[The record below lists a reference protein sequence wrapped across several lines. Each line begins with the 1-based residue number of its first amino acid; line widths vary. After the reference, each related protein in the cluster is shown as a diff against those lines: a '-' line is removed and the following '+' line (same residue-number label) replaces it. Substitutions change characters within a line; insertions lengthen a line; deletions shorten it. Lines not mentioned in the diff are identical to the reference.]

1 MALSTAKHRE
11 KIRYSTLHDFVDGI
25 FGEDMHAKRV
35 QSLSS
40 ATLGVIESC
49 SLAVHLIGQG
59 LAQAHELKQKH
70 CIKQVDRLFSNP
82 KLVTWELFK
91 DWVPYVVGSREDIFV
106 ALDWTDFDS
115 DGHSTIM
122 LSVITGHGRATPLI
136 WSTVEKSELKDWRN
150 THEDAVLGRLKETLP
165 AGVRVTVL
173 ADRGFCDADLYR
185 HLKEDLGFD
194 YIIRFRENITI
205 ADSKGE
211 SWESSMWVPD
221 NGRLRTIR
229 KAKVTQKE
237 HALPMAVFV
246 QRKGMK
252 DAWCLASSRED
263 LDGQEIVEWYGRR
276 WGIESSFRDIKD
288 YRFGQGMGDIH
299 TKSRDRRD
307 RLFLVSALAIA
318 LLTLLGAAGEA
329 VGLEKN
335 FKANT
340 VKTRTYSLFR
350 QGTMYYA
357 HLPGMPEKDVK
368 AMITKFHEYLTQQAV
383 FREILGIL

>member
-1 MALSTAKHRE
+1 MSVLNHRE

-35 QSLSS
+35 QSLAC

-59 LAQAHELKQKH
+59 LSQAHELKQKH

-82 KLVTWELFK
+82 KLNVWNLFH
-91 DWVPYVVGSREDIFV
+91 DWVPYVVGEREEIFV
-106 ALDWTDFDS
+106 AMDWTDFDS

-122 LSVITGHGRATPLI
+122 LSLITGHGRATPLI
-136 WSTVEKSELKDWRN
+136 WSSVEKASLKHHRN
-150 THEDAVLGRLKETLP
+150 MHEDAVLGRLKEALP
-165 AGVRVTVL
+165 TDTRVTVL

-194 YIIRFRENITI
+194 YIIRFRENITV

-211 SWESSMWVPD
+211 TWEAFMWVPT
-221 NGRLRTIR
+221 NGRLRTLR
-229 KAKVTQKE
+229 HANVTQKG
-237 HALPMAVFV
+237 HPLPVAVFV

-263 LDGQEIVEWYGRR
+263 LGGEEIVQWYGRR
-276 WGIESSFRDIKD
+276 WGIESSFRDIKN
-288 YRFGQGMGDIH
+288 YRFGMGMGDIH
-299 TKSRDRRD
+299 TRSCERRD

-318 LLTLLGAAGEA
+318 LLTLLGAAGES

-335 FKANT
+335 YKANT
-340 VKTRTYSLFR
+340 AKTRTYSLYR
-350 QGTMYYA
+350 QGSLYYG
-357 HLPGMPEKDVK
+357 HLPGMPEKD
-368 AMITKFHEYLTQQAV
+368 ATSMINNFYELLAQQVV
-383 FREILGIL
+383 FKKILGII